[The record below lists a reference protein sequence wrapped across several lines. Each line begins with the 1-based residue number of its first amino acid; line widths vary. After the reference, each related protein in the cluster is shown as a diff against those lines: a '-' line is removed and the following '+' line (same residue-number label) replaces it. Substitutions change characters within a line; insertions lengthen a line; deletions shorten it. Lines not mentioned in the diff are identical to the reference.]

1 MFNTK
6 YSRLCINLDKEDD
19 TAKSVPIKYK
29 PTKIYFTTEL
39 STNTSVTHKLICTT

>member
-6 YSRLCINLDKEDD
+6 YSRQCIDLDKEDD
-19 TAKSVPIKYK
+19 TAKSIPIKYK
-29 PTKIYFTTEL
+29 PRKIYFTTEL